1 MPTVCFVRDVIRMK
15 GNLEISMTSLQLML
29 DIEKQHL
36 DSTVRSSP
44 ELIGALLCDDFR
56 EFGTSGKTYDR
67 AEALVSV
74 MNDSEVADYKI
85 NDYEIVQLC
94 EGHIL
99 ATYKLS
105 EQRGNLLRLTL
116 RSTVW
121 KLVDTKW
128 CMLFHQGTKQ
138 AE

>member
-1 MPTVCFVRDVIRMK
+1 M
-15 GNLEISMTSLQLML
+15 SSLQLMF

-36 DSTVRSSP
+36 DETVRSST
-44 ELIGALLCDDFR
+44 EQLGALLCNDFR
-56 EFGTSGKTYDR
+56 EFGKSGRIYDK
-67 AEALVSV
+67 AKILMSV
-74 MNDSEVADYKI
+74 TNSTEVADYDI
-85 NDYEIVQLC
+85 HDYRIVQLGD
-94 EGHIL
+94 GHIL

-105 EQRGNLLRLTL
+105 ERQGVLLRWTL

-128 CMLFHQGTKQ
+128 RMLFHQGTKQ